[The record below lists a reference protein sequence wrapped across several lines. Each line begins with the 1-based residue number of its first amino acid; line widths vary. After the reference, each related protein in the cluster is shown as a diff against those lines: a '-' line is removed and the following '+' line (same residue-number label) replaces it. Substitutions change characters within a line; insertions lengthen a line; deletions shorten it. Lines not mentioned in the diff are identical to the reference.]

1 MGNVNLLL
9 VEDNFI
15 NQKLILLQV
24 KHLGYNVDI
33 ANNGIEAI
41 EKFSKNSYD
50 LILMDLMMPEMD
62 GLEATINIRNIE
74 KSQNIHT
81 PIIGLTA
88 NTYDSDRERCLESGM
103 DEYMAKPFDLEI
115 FLNILKVLNVH

>member
-1 MGNVNLLL
+1 MKNVNLLL

-24 KHLGYNVDI
+24 KHLGYIVDI
-33 ANNGIEAI
+33 ANNGVEAV

-62 GLEATINIRNIE
+62 GLEATRTIRKIE
-74 KSQNIHT
+74 KSHNIHT

-88 NTYDSDRERCLESGM
+88 NTYDSDRERCLASGM
-103 DEYMAKPFDLEI
+103 DEYMSKPFDLDI
-115 FLNILKVLNVH
+115 FLSILKMLKVQ